1 MHVLAP
7 LALVL
12 LLSGCLYKTK
22 EVWKNEDYQFVMAV
36 KFGITKEDNEKQLRL
51 AVEHGLILPEYAE
64 YVMKMKWEGKATDW
78 QAQRFIDLAVDETKR
93 RVEIMKALS
102 KASATQSAVQYL

>member
-22 EVWKNEDYQFVMAV
+22 AVWKNKDYQFVMDV
-36 KFGITKEDNEKQLRL
+36 KFGVTKEDNEKQLRL

-64 YVMKMKWEGKATDW
+64 YVMKMKWEKGATDW

-93 RVEIMKALS
+93 RVEIMKSLS
-102 KASATQSAVQYL
+102 KASATQTAVQYA